1 MRTFGCFKRKSCSQE
16 RKKRYNNVF
25 EYSQIERCLLG
36 VFVRSGDRG
45 LVQVEQGQH
54 QLGEDVRVLQR
65 KTAAVWNGREASTGL
80 LNRIVGVQC
89 CLRGV
94 VVKSG
99 HQGLVHV
106 GKGEYGFLEDV
117 WVL

>member
-1 MRTFGCFKRKSCSQE
+1 
-16 RKKRYNNVF
+16 
-25 EYSQIERCLLG
+25 
-36 VFVRSGDRG
+36 
-45 LVQVEQGQH
+45 
-54 QLGEDVRVLQR
+54 VLQR

-94 VVKSG
+94 VVKRG
-99 HQGLVHV
+99 HQGLVQV

-117 WVL
+117 WVLQKQGCKKGGSEVSRWCFKHGSSIAVSLAWSLFPERLSRLRAGREGLISFP